1 MNEVREVYVRMD
13 LAGVAR
19 HSSSIT
25 SMEISARALCP
36 ERIEERLADAENLVR
51 GRADIGNPHYFIAGL
66 WEQTYR
72 RAPRFLGPMVSRRI
86 GAMAR
91 SLGVASEAGAG
102 PGHRQLKR
110 VA

>member
-1 MNEVREVYVRMD
+1 MD